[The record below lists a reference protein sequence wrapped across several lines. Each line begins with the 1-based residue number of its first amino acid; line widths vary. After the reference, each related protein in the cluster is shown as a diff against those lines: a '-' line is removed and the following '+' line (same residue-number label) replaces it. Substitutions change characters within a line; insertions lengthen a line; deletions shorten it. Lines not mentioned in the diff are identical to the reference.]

1 MHRKQVNAVIV
12 AVVAVFVGACASPPK
27 APTVNGRGRI
37 PVNEQTMVELQTCRS
52 ELNNTQLV
60 AAEASTKAAASQSV
74 LTQIAQRCGVPA
86 PAAPTPAP
94 PPPTGAILP
103 SAPANTV
110 YVLHFPFGKS
120 TLNLTED
127 SALALANA
135 VRGAQLIQIRG
146 RTDGASD
153 TPSEAYVAR
162 ERANAVHDYLV
173 AMGVPAD
180 RIRSTY
186 QAAGD
191 HVSDNST
198 MAGRALNRRAEVEV
212 YSARPRVELLASN
225 TSGKE

>member
-1 MHRKQVNAVIV
+1 MNRKRMSVVTV
-12 AVVAVFVGACASPPK
+12 AVFAIFVGACASPPK

-52 ELNNTQLV
+52 DLNNTQLIASE
-60 AAEASTKAAASQSV
+60 AATKAAATQSV
-74 LTQIAQRCGVPA
+74 LTQIAQRCGVPVPAA
-86 PAAPTPAP
+86 PAAV
-94 PPPTGAILP
+94 PPTGAAMP
-103 SAPANTV
+103 SSPANTV

-127 SALALANA
+127 GALSLANA
-135 VRGAQLIQIRG
+135 VRGARLIQIRG
-146 RTDGASD
+146 RTDGEAD

-162 ERANAVHDYLV
+162 ERANAVRQYLL

-191 HVSDNST
+191 HVADNST
-198 MAGRALNRRAEVEV
+198 LAGRAMNRRAEVEV
-212 YSARPRVELLASN
+212 YQSIPAQQQLAQVR
-225 TSGKE
+225 

>member
-1 MHRKQVNAVIV
+1 MTGKGIGVIV
-12 AVVAVFVGACASPPK
+12 IGSVVALFSACASPPK
-27 APTVNGRGRI
+27 APTVNGRSRV

-52 ELNNTQLV
+52 ELSNTQIL
-60 AAEASTKAAASQSV
+60 AAEATSKAAASQKV
-74 LTQIAQRCGVPA
+74 LSQIAQRCGVPA
-86 PAAPTPAP
+86 AAAPP
-94 PPPTGAILP
+94 PSPPTGAVLP
-103 SAPANTV
+103 AAPANTV

-120 TLNLTED
+120 TLNLTEE

-162 ERANAVHDYLV
+162 ERANAVQDYLV

-186 QAAGD
+186 QASGD

-198 MAGRALNRRAEVEV
+198 IAGRALNRRAEVEV
-212 YSARPRVELLASN
+212 YSAPPQVEFLASN
-225 TSGKE
+225 TMTRE